1 MIFQPSSGKSSRFLT
16 KPTVSYAALH
26 PAATDR
32 EIDRIVYAF
41 YGLTEE
47 EIAVSWRGGAKGE
60 DASTTSPHRC
70 TGGSIW
76 RPNMLGGRN

>member
-32 EIDRIVYAF
+32 EIDRIVSELSR
-41 YGLTEE
+41 LTEK
-47 EIAVSWRGGAKGE
+47 EIAIVKE
-60 DASTTSPHRC
+60 
-70 TGGSIW
+70 TG
-76 RPNMLGGRN
+76 